1 MSNRRTPLY
10 RFLAPRFWPVWL
22 GLGLV
27 RLAVLLP
34 YRAQLAFGRSLG
46 RIALRV
52 MGSRRRVA
60 ERNLALCFPE
70 LDEAGRADLLAR
82 HFESLGIAL
91 IEAGLCWWAP
101 AEKIRPLVTI
111 EGLEHLREALGEG
124 HGVIML
130 TGHFTTLDLG
140 GRFVTMEAPV
150 SAMYRPHSN
159 ELFEEIMR
167 RGRERSALVAIP
179 KQDVRGM
186 IKALRRNEAIWYAPD
201 QSHRRKH
208 SAMIPFFGVP
218 APTNTAT
225 SAFARMSGAL
235 VVPFFPERL
244 PDGRGYRVEILPP
257 LEDFPTDDPEADALR
272 VNKLLEERIRRVPD
286 QYLWIHRRFKPM
298 GPDSTD
304 HYAGL
309 ER

>member
-1 MSNRRTPLY
+1 MSTEKTPLY

-22 GLGLV
+22 GLGLI
-27 RLAVLLP
+27 RLVVLLP
-34 YRAQLAFGRSLG
+34 YHAQLAAGRILG
-46 RIALRV
+46 RVSRRT
-52 MGSRRRVA
+52 MGSRRRIA
-60 ERNLALCFPE
+60 ERNIALCFPE
-70 LDEAGRADLLAR
+70 LDADARADLVAR

-101 AEKIRPLVTI
+101 EKRIRGLVRI
-111 EGLEHLREALGEG
+111 EGLGHLRAALARGR
-124 HGVIML
+124 GVIML

-140 GRFVTMEAPV
+140 GRFLTMEAPV
-150 SAMYRPHSN
+150 SALYRPHGN
-159 ELFEEIMR
+159 ALFEEIMR

-186 IKALRRNEAIWYAPD
+186 MRALRRNEAIWYAPD

-208 SAMIPFFGVP
+208 GALVPFFGVP

-225 SAFARMSGAL
+225 AAFARMSGAA

-244 PDGRGYRVEILPP
+244 PDSRGYRVEILPA
-257 LEDFPTDDPEADALR
+257 LKDFPSDDPVADAAR
-272 VNKLLEERIRRVPD
+272 VNHLLEERIRRVPE

-298 GPDSTD
+298 APDMPD
-304 HYAGL
+304 PYAGL
-309 ER
+309 